1 MENHMENME
10 RIGFLERENYSL
22 VEQVKKYETSEA
34 KLNQKVLVEQRDT
47 FILLMANDSLVKEV
61 NKYQISQAP
70 LNKTVLELEQANQ
83 DLHRKWWA
91 VQDKIYVL
99 EREIF
104 DVGQANK
111 RLADEN
117 TRLAKEN
124 KELHTQMWGT
134 NSMAARMPNP
144 YTCVLPDNRLNVLKH
159 APRAPPPGSEPH
171 S

>member
-1 MENHMENME
+1 MENME
-10 RIGFLERENYSL
+10 RIGSLQRVNDPNMERIGFLQRVNDQNMERIAFLQRVNDSV
-22 VEQVKKYETSEA
+22 VEEVKKY
-34 KLNQKVLVEQRDT
+34 
-47 FILLMANDSLVKEV
+47 
-61 NKYQISQAP
+61 QINEAP
-70 LNKTVLELEQANQ
+70 LNKTVLELEQTNQ

-104 DVGQANK
+104 DVGQENK

-117 TRLAKEN
+117 KRLAEQN
-124 KELHTQMWGT
+124 KEFHLQMWST
-134 NSMAARMPNP
+134 KSTAARMPNP

-159 APRAPPPGSEPH
+159 APRASPEPGSEPH

>member
-47 FILLMANDSLVKEV
+47 FMLLMANDSLVKEV

-70 LNKTVLELEQANQ
+70 LNKTVLELEQTNQ
-83 DLHRKWWA
+83 DLHRKWYR
-91 VQDKIYVL
+91 VQEKIYVL
-99 EREIF
+99 DKEIF
-104 DVGQANK
+104 DVGQENK

-117 TRLAKEN
+117 KRLAEEN
-124 KELHTQMWGT
+124 KEVLSHMWNTKPTG
-134 NSMAARMPNP
+134 ARMPNP
-144 YTCVLPDNRLNVLKH
+144 YTCVLPDNRLKC
-159 APRAPPPGSEPH
+159 P
-171 S
+171 

>member
-47 FILLMANDSLVKEV
+47 FMLLMANDSLVKEV

-70 LNKTVLELEQANQ
+70 LNKTVLELEQTNQ

-91 VQDKIYVL
+91 VQDKNYVL
-99 EREIF
+99 EHEIF
-104 DVGQANK
+104 DVGQENK

-117 TRLAKEN
+117 KRLVEEN
-124 KELHTQMWGT
+124 NELHKQIWGT
-134 NSMAARMPNP
+134 NSTAARMSNP

>member
-1 MENHMENME
+1 MENME
-10 RIGFLERENYSL
+10 NIGFLERENYSL

-70 LNKTVLELEQANQ
+70 LNKTVLELEQTNQ

-91 VQDKIYVL
+91 VQDKNYVL
-99 EREIF
+99 EHEIF
-104 DVGQANK
+104 DVGQENK

-117 TRLAKEN
+117 KRLADETNVSQMKIR
-124 KELHTQMWGT
+124 KFSRTCGTQ
-134 NSMAARMPNP
+134 NP
-144 YTCVLPDNRLNVLKH
+144 REHVCRTRIRVCFRTT
-159 APRAPPPGSEPH
+159 A
-171 S
+171 